1 MLSQEFLTGAAH
13 SPFGIEQC
21 RPYDVLKECEGNEM
35 GYEGLERIIKD
46 YMERIKGRV
55 ISHCPRTQAI

>member
-35 GYEGLERIIKD
+35 GYEGLERIVKD
-46 YMERIKGRV
+46 YLERIKGRV